1 MKVLCLGVLVTTD
14 GEAKELD
21 ISVKVHPCGPAK
33 TDKGEV
39 ITPPYFLDADTPNP
53 RGRTTEVNHGRDRGG
68 EIQAAPPVASGTH
81 VNLHDTHTKS
91 YTTKEGPSITVK
103 RKSERGSDLETI
115 VHVYAKEG
123 PKEHKGVDDK
133 IPLRLFIVTE
143 KDYKGP
149 VQVTINIKPKQ
160 GLKTLYNIKRI
171 KPHYSSQAP
180 KLFVTQDFGTFELG
194 PRPNG
199 KDMWEE
205 AEAPWSKFWDVVVN
219 A

>member
-171 KPHYSSQAP
+171 KPYHLAHAP
-180 KLFVTQDFGTFELG
+180 ELDVNKDFGTFRLG
-194 PRPNG
+194 DRPEG
-199 KDMWEE
+199 LEWWAKV
-205 AEAPWSKFWDVVVN
+205 PWSKFWDVVVD